1 MNDLDLIDLLKIHQ
15 YRSINLNLDSTYY
28 YTHKIGFDNK
38 QLNGLYLFNP
48 MVKCDDP
55 LFLTLKKNVEN
66 TTQFTMEINWPFKR
80 LDVGNVLGI

>member
-1 MNDLDLIDLLKIHQ
+1 MNDLDLIDLLKIQQ
-15 YRSINLNLDSTYY
+15 YKSINLNLDSTYE

-55 LFLTLKKNVEN
+55 LFLTMKKHVEN
-66 TTQFTMEINWPFKR
+66 ATQFMMEINRPFKR
-80 LDVGNVLGI
+80 LDVSNLLGI